1 MSRKPIVKPS
11 RLRIDRKKDE
21 TSQMGRLINYLNR
34 EEDKGAMI
42 DEALKNFYLVEALKA
57 EGVRSREDFRDIVY
71 KCAEKLI
78 AQARSILH
86 IGGIDPQS
94 LSLGGGIQLTSR
106 NAHPSNQ
113 VGIAE
118 EQSASLNST
127 PEEGK
132 EESNVEVEDDDDESG
147 ITELKLK
154 DEDEDEDDDDDDE
167 SSEGFK
173 SFLEEF

>member
-94 LSLGGGIQLTSR
+94 LSLGGGIQLTSGNQ
-106 NAHPSNQ
+106 NASASNQ

-132 EESNVEVEDDDDESG
+132 EESNAEKAKENTG
-147 ITELKLK
+147 ITKLKLK
-154 DEDEDEDDDDDDE
+154 DEDEDDDDDDDE

-173 SFLEEF
+173 SFLEDL

>member
-1 MSRKPIVKPS
+1 MSRKQIVKPS

-94 LSLGGGIQLTSR
+94 VISGMGTEVRGEPSVSPVP
-106 NAHPSNQ
+106 NAENNHI
-113 VGIAE
+113 VDE
-118 EQSASLNST
+118 EKDDKEEGLKYKNDGKMKK
-127 PEEGK
+127 PEEMEYSEEEEK
-132 EESNVEVEDDDDESG
+132 E
-147 ITELKLK
+147 ITEGINNFFNEL
-154 DEDEDEDDDDDDE
+154 
-167 SSEGFK
+167 
-173 SFLEEF
+173 

>member
-94 LSLGGGIQLTSR
+94 LSLGGGIQLTSG

-118 EQSASLNST
+118 EQLASLNST

-132 EESNVEVEDDDDESG
+132 EESNAEKAKENTG
-147 ITELKLK
+147 ITKLKLK
-154 DEDEDEDDDDDDE
+154 DEDEDDDDDDDE

-173 SFLEEF
+173 SFLEDL